1 MTHRR
6 YALSIPIVLLLAG
19 AHAVDA
25 HAILLS
31 TTPEIGKVLQGPEA
45 PIKLRFNSIIDGKR
59 SRLMLIAPDGSRSTL
74 EIGDQPSPDTLT
86 SQAKKLKSGPYIIQW
101 QVLANDGHITRGEV
115 SFRVQ

>member
-1 MTHRR
+1 MTNCRC
-6 YALSIPIVLLLAG
+6 ALSIVLLLTL
-19 AHAVDA
+19 AHTADA

-31 TTPEIGKVLQGPEA
+31 ATPEVLHGAEA
-45 PIKLRFNSIIDGKR
+45 QIKLRFNLRIDGKR
-59 SRLMLIAPDGSRSTL
+59 SRLMLIAPDGSRRPL

-86 SQAKKLKSGPYIIQW
+86 SQAKQLSSGSYIIQW